1 MCQMTSKWIV
11 SGTFSCGKPKRPET
25 GGANP
30 SNLKI
35 YLVYPP
41 VDLTN
46 IAMEASPF
54 VDHDVKIHGCP

>member
-1 MCQMTSKWIV
+1 M
-11 SGTFSCGKPKRPET
+11 